1 MVFIHNI
8 NTSTARQEPLKDTK
22 QSRARYLFSFFPND
36 HTFLGFHLLH
46 LYPPKTFLGLFHHFL
61 FIVSAKCVAS
71 KIQLS
76 AWDAVHHPWM
86 LLRTIFSAGTHW
98 PHKRS
103 VWFRP
108 LVEVHIA
115 GSHRNAW
122 VSCIVNAIWYTRRVH
137 HLFPS

>member
-22 QSRARYLFSFFPND
+22 QSRASYLFS
-36 HTFLGFHLLH
+36 FHLLH

-86 LLRTIFSAGTHW
+86 LLQTIFSAGAHW
-98 PHKRS
+98 PHKGS

-108 LVEVHIA
+108 LVEVHVA
-115 GSHRNAW
+115 GSHWNAW
-122 VSCIVNAIWYTRRVH
+122 VSCVVDAIWYTSRVH